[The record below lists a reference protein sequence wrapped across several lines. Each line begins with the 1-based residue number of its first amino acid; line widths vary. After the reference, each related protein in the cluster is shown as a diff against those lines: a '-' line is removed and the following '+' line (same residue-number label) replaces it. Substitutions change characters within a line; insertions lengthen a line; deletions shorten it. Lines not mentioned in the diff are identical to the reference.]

1 MALCS
6 SFFSYE
12 IGLILQSCV
21 MCINYFLLF
30 FTGEFVQ
37 EKVNTPSFWT
47 SLMKCMLMILSTEK
61 MSDKVTKEERERKF
75 FDFFNC
81 HFRPP
86 HGFINESDS
95 EHGFA

>member
-1 MALCS
+1 M
-6 SFFSYE
+6 F
-12 IGLILQSCV
+12 
-21 MCINYFLLF
+21 FLLFVRNWLDPSILCNVYKLFFTF

-37 EKVNTPSFWT
+37 EKVISPSFWT

>member
-1 MALCS
+1 M
-6 SFFSYE
+6 YK
-12 IGLILQSCV
+12 
-21 MCINYFLLF
+21 LF
-30 FTGEFVQ
+30 FTFFLQGSVVQ
-37 EKVNTPSFWT
+37 ERVISPSFWT

-75 FDFFNC
+75 FDFLNC